1 MKSQILSELIDLIFS
16 EKPRNSEV
24 IFIHAWDDL
33 SEEMLAHVAKMYKQ
47 CAAKY
52 IILNGL
58 ENYELY
64 KPGFSDWKDSLTKN
78 YGVSREAILAIN
90 PAHNTGEEAR
100 ELMSFVAVRQI
111 KSVLILS
118 VPQHIVRA
126 FLTDLGAMREKGLS
140 LDLSCSTLDQVVWHE
155 RIKVES
161 GSLNGSKEITTRLGR
176 FGSEILRIIEY
187 RKAVEEGNKNF
198 VIASLEEGLAY
209 LKIKK

>member
-1 MKSQILSELIDLIFS
+1 MKFQILSELIALIFS
-16 EKPRNSEV
+16 EKPRHSEI
-24 IFIHAWDDL
+24 IFIHAWNDL
-33 SEEMLAHVAKMYKQ
+33 FEEILAHVAKMYKQ

-64 KPGFSDWKDSLTKN
+64 KPGFSDWKDALMKN
-78 YGVSREAILAIN
+78 YGIPAEAILAIN
-90 PAHNTGEEAR
+90 PARNTSEEAR
-100 ELMSFVAVRQI
+100 ELMNLVAVRQI

-140 LDLSCSTLDQVVWHE
+140 LDLSCSTLNHVAWHE
-155 RIKVES
+155 RIEVQSDSLS
-161 GSLNGSKEITTRLGR
+161 GSQEITTRLGR

-198 VIASLEEGLAY
+198 VIASLEEGLTY